1 VPVDDGS
8 CSGGL
13 QEQVG
18 AWRCR
23 RGVGRIAGAAREA
36 LEGCSQAQACGR
48 PVGLCLLQGRVPT
61 SVGEA
66 LAARTGKVGI
76 RLSRR
81 LVG

>member
-1 VPVDDGS
+1 
-8 CSGGL
+8 
-13 QEQVG
+13 
-18 AWRCR
+18 
-23 RGVGRIAGAAREA
+23 
-36 LEGCSQAQACGR
+36 
-48 PVGLCLLQGRVPT
+48 VPT